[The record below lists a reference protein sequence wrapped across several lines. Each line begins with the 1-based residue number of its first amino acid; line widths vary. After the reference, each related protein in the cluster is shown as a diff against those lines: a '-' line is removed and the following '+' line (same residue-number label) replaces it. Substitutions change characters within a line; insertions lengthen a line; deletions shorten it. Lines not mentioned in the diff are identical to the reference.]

1 MIKNGREKTMEK
13 HLIFT
18 GADGSDCSAIIKT
31 ALGDKLACAGGYVT
45 EAAYAPDGRV
55 SGYALLPA
63 AGAAGVAGYEAK
75 EFLRCGEPR
84 WTHDSEVFRSE
95 GARLLQEAQ
104 YYPFAVADAFGGFDL
119 IIPQFREALLDA
131 LNADTPLIGVL
142 VGEDAGEELRRRLGL
157 GEKYTA
163 YRRALRA
170 ALENDAQTRLAE
182 VRAAGDPAAARLAA
196 QWAAEY
202 AVG

>member
-1 MIKNGREKTMEK
+1 MEK

-18 GADGSDCSAIIKT
+18 GASCADCSGIIKT

-45 EAAYAPDGRV
+45 QAERAPDGTAA
-55 SGYALLPA
+55 GYALLPA
-63 AGAAGVAGYEAK
+63 ASAAGIAGYEALV
-75 EFLRCGEPR
+75 FLRCGGAR
-84 WTHDSEVFRSE
+84 WTHDSEIFRGE
-95 GARLLQEAQ
+95 GVRLLQEAQ
-104 YYPFAVADAFGGFDL
+104 YYPFTVADAFGGFDL
-119 IIPQFREALLDA
+119 IIPQFREALLDV
-131 LNADTPLIGVL
+131 LNADAPMIGVL
-142 VGEDAGEELRRRLGL
+142 VGEAAGEELRRRLGL

-170 ALENDAQTRLAE
+170 ALENDADTRLAD
-182 VRAAGDPAAARLAA
+182 VRSSGDTAAARLAA